1 MAAFPCTKSTIVGI
15 VFFGRYV
22 MFRMRN
28 LKIYAFFSDPFQPT
42 SMKLS
47 TPNLFSCPLCCS
59 QQIAAILWGWGGSLP
74 ANHPKAGPP
83 FPKNNKRIGMVSLMR
98 TYMFGRCLKLY
109 FPEKKSMLKLKLNTY
124 PRASI
129 PEIIQKCVFTN
140 KIIWH
145 PKFCLMSWSTPPKP
159 CWLVGNLPAWPWVLL
174 QL

>member
-1 MAAFPCTKSTIVGI
+1 MHFFQIHFNQPVWNYQRPTCSAAPCAAANKSLPSSEG
-15 VFFGRYV
+15 GE
-22 MFRMRN
+22 
-28 LKIYAFFSDPFQPT
+28 AACQPT
-42 SMKLS
+42 
-47 TPNLFSCPLCCS
+47 
-59 QQIAAILWGWGGSLP
+59 
-74 ANHPKAGPP
+74 NHPKAGPP

-129 PEIIQKCVFTN
+129 PEIIQKCVFTK

>member
-1 MAAFPCTKSTIVGI
+1 MHFFRIHFNQPVWNYQRPTCSAAPCAAANKSLPSSEG
-15 VFFGRYV
+15 GE
-22 MFRMRN
+22 
-28 LKIYAFFSDPFQPT
+28 AACQPT
-42 SMKLS
+42 
-47 TPNLFSCPLCCS
+47 
-59 QQIAAILWGWGGSLP
+59 
-74 ANHPKAGPP
+74 NHPKAGPP